1 MLASTI
7 IPSGSIIAV
16 AGTTAFCLELALPH
30 SLQRNDGPPLEQRKA
45 RETVFRSVD
54 EIGHLLLKKIRRPH
68 NRTLLYCIVE
78 MAAAVGVSSDVEW
91 WNLTGTSSV
100 IGTSPRRENVEDAA
114 PHAIGF
120 SVALAQRVFGSMKSR
135 R

>member
-1 MLASTI
+1 
-7 IPSGSIIAV
+7 
-16 AGTTAFCLELALPH
+16 
-30 SLQRNDGPPLEQRKA
+30 
-45 RETVFRSVD
+45 
-54 EIGHLLLKKIRRPH
+54 
-68 NRTLLYCIVE
+68 

-120 SVALAQRVFGSMKSR
+120 SVALAQRGVRLHEIEMLKGYLAQNGHKSR
-135 R
+135 RMRI